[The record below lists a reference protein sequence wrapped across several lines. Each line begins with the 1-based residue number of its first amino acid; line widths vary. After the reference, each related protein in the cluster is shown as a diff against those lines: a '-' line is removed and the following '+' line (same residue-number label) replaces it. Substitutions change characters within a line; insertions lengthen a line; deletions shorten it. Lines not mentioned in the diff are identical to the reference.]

1 LTNSRSLNLNELYS
15 YHEATGREYELA
27 ESGTTLTALSVGL
40 LSAAAVAVSTSIS
53 DLAFYGVESVRVAFR
68 MGIHVQRVSQSLQAC
83 EPDSP
88 PESWAYVVAGVTS
101 DVIQEELDRF
111 NHETVSQYLYL
122 YSITDTDNLSSPIPN
137 SQRFSS
143 ARQMQT
149 PLV

>member
-1 LTNSRSLNLNELYS
+1 LTNSRSLNPNEPDS
-15 YHEATGREYELA
+15 YHEATGQEYELS

-40 LSAAAVAVSTSIS
+40 LSAAAVAVSASIS

-68 MGIHVQRVSQSLQAC
+68 MGIHVQRVSQFLQAR

-111 NHETVSQYLYL
+111 NHETVSQYL
-122 YSITDTDNLSSPIPN
+122 
-137 SQRFSS
+137 
-143 ARQMQT
+143 
-149 PLV
+149 